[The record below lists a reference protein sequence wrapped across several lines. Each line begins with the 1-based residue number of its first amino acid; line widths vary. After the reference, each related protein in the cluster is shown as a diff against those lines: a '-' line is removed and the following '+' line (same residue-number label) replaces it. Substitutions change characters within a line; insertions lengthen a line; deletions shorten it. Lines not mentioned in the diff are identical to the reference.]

1 MQEEEGVG
9 TKQAAG
15 ISSSLAV
22 GMAGASHGHLEVG
35 GGLVL
40 QLVGQRMD
48 LEPVQSET
56 NTPVYSTSCWREG
69 REDLEPLQ
77 SKTNN
82 TPAYLTPCWRR
93 VWVDLEPTQSKT
105 TTHQFI
111 QHHVGGEDLEPSV

>member
-1 MQEEEGVG
+1 MQEEERVG

-56 NTPVYSTSCWREG
+56 NISVYSTLYWRE
-69 REDLEPLQ
+69 
-77 SKTNN
+77 
-82 TPAYLTPCWRR
+82 
-93 VWVDLEPTQSKT
+93 
-105 TTHQFI
+105 
-111 QHHVGGEDLEPSV
+111 GGEDLEPSV